1 MKKISSI
8 LIANRGE
15 IAIRIANTAHKM
27 GIEVY
32 GLMTHYEPNAV
43 YLMHMDHVVDV
54 TGHSHENIFM
64 NPDKIAEIAKE
75 NGVSSVHPGYGF
87 LSESRELAEA
97 CDKEGVILIG
107 PSAQA
112 IEDMGDKGVARKMA
126 KAAGVPI
133 LEGSKDIV
141 ENIEDAKVLADNIG
155 YPVIIKAVAGGG
167 GKGMRVARNS
177 EELEMMFKM
186 ARREAEGIFNNS
198 DVFIEKYVED
208 PHHIEFQILA
218 DMHGNVVHLFER
230 ECSIQRKHQKL
241 VEEAPSPALNDQL
254 RAKMGEAAVNI
265 TKYANYYSAGT
276 VEFLVDSEKNFYF
289 LEMNTRIQVEHPI
302 TEAITGVDLIEQ
314 MIRIAEG
321 ENLSFKQEDI
331 KINGA
336 CVEYRLNAEDVQSNF
351 APAFGI
357 IEQYDFPTHPNLRLD
372 TGYKNGIVVPPYFDS
387 MVAKVIVSAE
397 SRDKVLEIS
406 KDIFEDIKIKGIK
419 TTLPFFKKVLDTP
432 SFVKGSYTTS
442 FLLKDVDQ
450 VYLQKPNEEM
460 VAAYVAM
467 QLYLNNKSDI
477 ETGDLEQ
484 KFTSPWLQSKYL
496 KNF

>member
-15 IAIRIANTAHKM
+15 IAIRIANTAKKM

-43 YLMHMDHVVDV
+43 YLQQMDHVVDV
-54 TGHSHENIFM
+54 TAHSHENIFM
-64 NPDKIAEIAKE
+64 NPGMIAQIAKD
-75 NGVSSVHPGYGF
+75 NGVTSVHPGYGF

-97 CDKEGVILIG
+97 CDCLGVILIG

-167 GKGMRVARNS
+167 GKGMRVAQTPDD
-177 EELEMMFKM
+177 LIMMFKM
-186 ARREAEGIFNNS
+186 ARREAEGIFNNA

-218 DMHGNVVHLFER
+218 DKHGNVIHLFER

-241 VEEAPSPALNDQL
+241 VEEAPSPALNDEL
-254 RAKMGEAAVNI
+254 RQRMGQAAVNI
-265 TKYANYYSAGT
+265 AKYANYFSAGT
-276 VEFLVDSEKNFYF
+276 VEFLVDSQKNFFF

-302 TEAITGVDLIEQ
+302 TESITGVDLIEQ
-314 MIRIAEG
+314 MIRIAQDES
-321 ENLSFKQEDI
+321 LPFKQEDI

-336 CVEYRLNAEDVQSNF
+336 CIEYRLNAEDVQSNF

-357 IEQYDFPTHPNLRLD
+357 IEQYDFPEHPALRLD
-372 TGYKNGIVVPPYFDS
+372 TGYRNGIVVPPYFDS
-387 MVAKVIVSAE
+387 MVAKVIVSGE
-397 SRDKVLEIS
+397 SREAVLASSREIL
-406 KDIFEDIKIKGIK
+406 EDIHIKGIK
-419 TTLPFFKKVLDTP
+419 TTLGFFKKILDTP
-432 SFVKGSYTTS
+432 SFIEGRYTTS
-442 FLLKDVDQ
+442 FLLKDIDQ
-450 VYLQKPNEEM
+450 VFHQKPHEEM

-477 ETGDLEQ
+477 ESGDLEQ
-484 KFTSPWLQSKYL
+484 KLSSPWLQSKHL
-496 KNF
+496 KNL

>member
-15 IAIRIANTAHKM
+15 IAIRIAKTAKEM

-43 YLMHMDHVVDV
+43 YLSHMDHVVDV
-54 TGHSHENIFM
+54 TEESHENIFM
-64 NPDKIAEIAKE
+64 NPVRIAEIAKE
-75 NGVSSVHPGYGF
+75 HNITSVHPGYGF
-87 LSESRELAEA
+87 LSESRELAEE
-97 CDKEGVILIG
+97 CDRRGVILIG

-167 GKGMRVARNS
+167 GKGMRVARTPD
-177 EELEMMFKM
+177 ELTMMFKM

-198 DVFIEKYVED
+198 DVFIEKYVEN

-218 DMHGNVVHLFER
+218 DKHGNVVHLFER

-241 VEEAPSPALNDQL
+241 IEEAPSPALNDEL
-254 RAKMGEAAVNI
+254 RQRMGEAAVNI
-265 TKYANYYSAGT
+265 AKYANYYSAGT
-276 VEFLVDSEKNFYF
+276 VEFLVDSEKNFFF

-302 TEAITGVDLIEQ
+302 TESITGVDLIKQ
-314 MIRIAEG
+314 MIRIAQDE
-321 ENLSFKQEDI
+321 ELSLKQEDI
-331 KINGA
+331 KIKGA
-336 CVEYRLNAEDVQSNF
+336 CIEYRLNAEDVQANF

-357 IEQYDFPTHPNLRLD
+357 IEQYDFPVHPSLRLD
-372 TGYKNGIVVPPYFDS
+372 TGYRNGIVVPPYFDS
-387 MVAKVIVSAE
+387 MVAKVIVSGETREEVLA
-397 SRDKVLEIS
+397 SSKV
-406 KDIFEDIKIKGIK
+406 IFEDIKIKGIK
-419 TTLPFFKKVLDTP
+419 TTLPFFKKVLETP
-432 SFVKGSYTTS
+432 SFVEGKYTTS
-442 FLLKDVDQ
+442 FLLNDIDQ
-450 VYLQKPNEEM
+450 VFLQKPNEEM

-467 QLYLNNKSDI
+467 QLYLNNKNYI
-477 ETGDLEQ
+477 ERGELEV
-484 KFTSPWLQSKYL
+484 KSTSPWLQSKHL
-496 KNF
+496 KNL